1 MTGIDSLQ
9 LGGYFRNRRNSLN
22 MTIEQA
28 AKVAGITPRTYIKV
42 ENNTN
47 SVKLSTL
54 KKIASILDYNLSIEI
69 VYNLTDKVL

>member
-1 MTGIDSLQ
+1 MTGINSLQ
-9 LGGYFRNRRNSLN
+9 LGVCFRNRRNSLN

-28 AKVAGITPRTYIKV
+28 AKAAGITPRTYIKV
-42 ENNTN
+42 EYNAN

-54 KKIASILDYNLSIEI
+54 KKIAYILGYNLSIEI